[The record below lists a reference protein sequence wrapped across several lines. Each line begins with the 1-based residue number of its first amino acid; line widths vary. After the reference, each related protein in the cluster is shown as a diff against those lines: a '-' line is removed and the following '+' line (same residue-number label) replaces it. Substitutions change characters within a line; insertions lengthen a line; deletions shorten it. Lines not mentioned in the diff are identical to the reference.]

1 MKCAVIKSMPQDP
14 NGRKTATLAKLTM
27 STMYEVEAVINFL
40 ERKGVLTKGE
50 VLEEIKILSGK

>member
-1 MKCAVIKSMPQDP
+1 MPQDP